1 MIDMGGADILIKG
14 LTLDELEGL
23 AKELSETLGIETAFR
38 LSCRYGGQT
47 KYFPK
52 PEEFFK
58 AVVKSRIRKEF
69 AEGNISKRKLAEK
82 YNLSRSTVR
91 KWLAD

>member
-1 MIDMGGADILIKG
+1 MVDMDGADELIKG

-23 AKELSETLGIETAFR
+23 AKELSEALGIETAFR

-82 YNLSRSTVR
+82 YSLSRSTVR